1 VDQLS
6 ASKLILAG
14 AIGLGV
20 GRELIPREAV
30 RLHQSAR
37 IGELARRFLD
47 FVKSGRAHLAAHTRR
62 SSEGD

>member
-1 VDQLS
+1 M
-6 ASKLILAG
+6 ILAG

-30 RLHQSAR
+30 QLHQGAR

-47 FVKSGRAHLAAHTRR
+47 FVKSGRAHLAATTRR
-62 SSEGD
+62 SSQGD